1 MRPGALAADVAWFA
15 ALAIACVWQL
25 HDLERVLDLARWD
38 EADYLR
44 GGVSLLARGLPDA
57 EWGPLHT
64 VWYFAVSRLQ
74 PDRVALYYLSYRLL
88 IVLPTLAIYVAGR
101 RVGGSPIV
109 SVALALLFAGSMA
122 PHVVP
127 RATLLAV
134 LVVLVAIAA
143 AARAA
148 SCASFALAAAISLC
162 LASFARPELF
172 VAFAIVSAAFAASL
186 LRKAARSA
194 EGRRRSLFLAG
205 GWAASVAV
213 LVAVF
218 GNPFGNGSNR
228 RFYAFC
234 QHFAVAE
241 VQRAQ
246 LDIDPWGQC
255 DVVVHRVFGSATS
268 LGDAARANPDAF
280 FTHLRE
286 NASAYPGASLALF
299 ESGFGGAP
307 RERWQGW
314 MCLFLVATLA
324 AAAVR
329 MRRSWRR
336 AVRAPETGR
345 TALVAL
351 AVLVPTI
358 ASAILI
364 HPRDH
369 YLVMQGVLVPLVFVA
384 LTGRAARGS
393 SDGPAPAGRP
403 ALAIAAAASIAAAS
417 PALAPLQANRSQP
430 LLDRVRALRVIDG
443 GSMANPIGIL
453 ELEGGIDAYL
463 GTGFERVLPDERR
476 PEESFFEFLRRRH
489 VGVVA
494 LGPALERH
502 RLFSGDEQFQA
513 FARDPERFGGH
524 RLAVSSLVFTSAG
537 GLPP

>member
-1 MRPGALAADVAWFA
+1 MVCFA

-25 HDLERVLDLARWD
+25 HDLDRVLDLARWD

-148 SCASFALAAAISLC
+148 SFASFALAAAISLC

-186 LRKAARSA
+186 LRKGARSA

-205 GWAASVAV
+205 GWAAGVAV
-213 LVAVF
+213 LLGVF

-255 DVVVHRVFGSATS
+255 DVVLHRVFGSATS
-268 LGDAARANPDAF
+268 LGDAARANPAAF

-307 RERWQGW
+307 RERWQEW
-314 MCLFLVATLA
+314 MCLFLLATLA

-364 HPRDH
+364 QPRDH

-430 LLDRVRALRVIDG
+430 LLDRVRALRVVDG
-443 GSMANPIGIL
+443 GSLADPVGIL
-453 ELEGGIDAYL
+453 ELEGGLDAYL

-524 RLAVSSLVFTSAG
+524 RLAVPSLVFASAG
-537 GLPP
+537 SLPP